1 MFKWHQ
7 SQIAARF
14 FLGLILTLS
23 AGACLAQAHALP
35 DFTDI
40 VEKTSPAVVNIST
53 TQAVKGG
60 PGFPH
65 GQMPQMPEGTPFDE
79 FFRRFFGQQG
89 EGEGG
94 DGGEGDGGVPE
105 EFDGRS
111 LGSGF
116 VISPDGYIL
125 TNNHVIKDAKE
136 IVVRLS
142 NRREYVAELVGS
154 DARSDVALL
163 KIDAKN
169 LPVVQIG
176 SSAKLKAGEWVLAI
190 GSPFDFDHS
199 VTAGIVSALGRSLPN
214 ENYVPFIQ
222 TDVAINPGNSGGPLF
237 NMDGEVVGVNSQI
250 YSRTGGFMGLS
261 FAIPIDLAMDVVN
274 QIKTKGKVSRGW
286 LGILIQDVT
295 RELAESFGMDR
306 PGGALVA
313 QVLPDS
319 PAQKAG
325 IKVGDVVLEF
335 NGVTITDSASL
346 PPMVGRTHIGDEVQV
361 KLIRNGKPLTVK
373 VRIGELPPE
382 DDVKL
387 VGPAEKDKASNNRL
401 GAVVSDLTSEQK
413 QALEGKKSGV
423 YVEDVKGGPARNA
436 GLRRGDVILMI
447 NNVDVKNLAHFQQ
460 LVKDLPAGK
469 SVPMLVL
476 RGSGPV
482 FLALKMPEKGQ

>member
-65 GQMPQMPEGTPFDE
+65 GQMPQMPECSPCDDV
-79 FFRRFFGQQG
+79 FRRFFGQQG

-105 EFDGRS
+105 EIDGRS

-125 TNNHVIKDAKE
+125 TNNLVIKDAKE

-222 TDVAINPGNSGGPLF
+222 TDV
-237 NMDGEVVGVNSQI
+237 
-250 YSRTGGFMGLS
+250 
-261 FAIPIDLAMDVVN
+261 AMDVVN

-361 KLIRNGKPLTVK
+361 KLIRNVKPLTVK

-382 DDVKL
+382 DAVKL
-387 VGPAEKDKASNNRL
+387 VGPAEKNKASNTRL
-401 GAVVSDLTSEQK
+401 GAGVAELTSEQK